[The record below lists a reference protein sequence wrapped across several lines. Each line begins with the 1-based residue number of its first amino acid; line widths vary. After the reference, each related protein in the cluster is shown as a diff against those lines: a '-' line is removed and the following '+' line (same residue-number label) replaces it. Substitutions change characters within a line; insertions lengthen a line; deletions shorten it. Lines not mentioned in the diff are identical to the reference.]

1 MPSEPLRILLV
12 DDHPLVRNGLRA
24 LLSSMTEMMV
34 VGEATNGEEAIIQ
47 AAELQPD
54 IILMDL
60 HMPGLNGIE
69 ATRRILQVSPRIGI
83 LVLTMLEDD
92 ASVFAAMRAGARGYL
107 LKGADQA
114 DVLRAI
120 RVVAHGEA
128 IFSPS
133 IAQRLM
139 QYFANMQPML
149 PKAAFPDLTDRERE
163 ILGLTAPR
171 PSCVPSKLD
180 WGRDRQCCLPCP
192 LKRNAFSWLLLRVER
207 ANLMLLS
214 KHASVQKAGVAML
227 TPISAF
233 SAAPARAYCFAIS
246 TCLVPGSTK
255 QTVPESRIIGA
266 VFPSRWYII
275 GRVAGAISP
284 KTAPIIQLDR

>member
-24 LLSSMTEMMV
+24 LLSSMPEMMV
-34 VGEATNGEEAIIQ
+34 VGEATTGEEAIMQ

-69 ATRRILQVSPRIGI
+69 ATRRILQASPRIGI

-133 IAQRLM
+133 IAERLM
-139 QYFANMQPML
+139 QYFANMRPIL
-149 PKAAFPDLTDRERE
+149 PQAAFPDLTERERE
-163 ILGLTAPR
+163 ILGLIALGK
-171 PSCVPSKLD
+171 S
-180 WGRDRQCCLPCP
+180 
-192 LKRNAFSWLLLRVER
+192 NADIAED
-207 ANLMLLS
+207 
-214 KHASVQKAGVAML
+214 
-227 TPISAF
+227 
-233 SAAPARAYCFAIS
+233 
-246 TCLVPGSTK
+246 LVL
-255 QTVPESRIIGA
+255 
-266 VFPSRWYII
+266 
-275 GRVAGAISP
+275 SP
-284 KTAPIIQLDR
+284 KTVSNHVSNIFSKLQVVDRAQAVLRARQAGLG